1 MIGHSPAIG
10 SCKNIVALT
19 ATLAIAFNLASTS
32 ARSASDRFEAPALAH
47 LKLSAIVP
55 PVSKTAPEPSFRI
68 AQARTRA
75 TTTRSVMMEAVRTKP
90 SGSATGNRIGTVT
103 QPLYTVKPE
112 RAPAVAAK
120 TPPRS
125 IREDSPSITKT
136 TPSNRKKSTSR
147 KKDSR
152 SINKDRKSRA
162 PKTRQARASRQAP
175 TQRKPPRRNC
185 NPSTESN
192 HITGQYNRC

>member
-1 MIGHSPAIG
+1 MIGRSPAIG
-10 SCKNIVALT
+10 LCKNFVALT
-19 ATLAIAFNLASTS
+19 ATLAIAFTLASTS
-32 ARSASDRFEAPALAH
+32 ARSASDRFEVPALAH
-47 LKLSAIVP
+47 LNLSAIAP
-55 PVSKTAPEPSFRI
+55 PVSKTAPVTGFRI

-75 TTTRSVMMEAVRTKP
+75 TTTRSVMMEAIRTKP

-103 QPLYTVKPE
+103 QPLNTVKPE

-120 TPPRS
+120 TPHRS

-136 TPSNRKKSTSR
+136 TPSSRKKSTSR

-152 SINKDRKSRA
+152 SINKARKRGAAKARAASRAAAQRKS
-162 PKTRQARASRQAP
+162 
-175 TQRKPPRRNC
+175 PRRKC